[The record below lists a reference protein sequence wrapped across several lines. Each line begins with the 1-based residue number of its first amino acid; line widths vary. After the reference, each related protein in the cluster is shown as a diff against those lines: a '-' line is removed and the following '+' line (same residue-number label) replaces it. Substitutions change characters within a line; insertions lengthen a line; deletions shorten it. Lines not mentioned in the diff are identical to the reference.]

1 MFGGTLGS
9 LNLHSF
15 AIPNTLDLGRVSHLL
30 ETTKTAAGLPDM
42 LSVMKVN
49 IDICP
54 HADLTHL
61 VRCHK
66 DAEVVAACL
75 VVFWHKDKGCRQSIL
90 VGLSDLAFDARS
102 MGTLS
107 SFKIE
112 KFKIVEKEDADRD
125 VMGLSAFRK
134 CVFLVDLA
142 SDVSTE
148 NLFPEIT
155 DEAQKLVKAF
165 GIAAKGVLSSWN
177 LDTMRRYLGVGKKLK
192 SSPRFRRP

>member
-1 MFGGTLGS
+1 MFSATLGS

-15 AIPNTLDLGRVSHLL
+15 AIPNTMDLGRVSHLL
-30 ETTKTAAGLPDM
+30 EHTKTTGGLADM

-54 HADLTHL
+54 HGDLTHL

-75 VVFWHKDKGCRQSIL
+75 VVYWHKDKGCRQSIL

-125 VMGLSAFRK
+125 VMGLSAYRK
-134 CVFLVDLA
+134 CLFLYDLA
-142 SDVSTE
+142 LDVVVE

-165 GIAAKGVLSSWN
+165 TAAAKGVLSSWN

-192 SSPRFRRP
+192 SSPRFRRS